1 MSIMAVKNFFLSDRK
16 SIETPKF
23 VRVPES
29 FVRSVLRRSLRV
41 KRTKQFNVNDREKR
55 KSGNLCVLLF
65 KKLFKFKRV

>member
-55 KSGNLCVLLF
+55 KSGNFVCFFYLKSCF
-65 KKLFKFKRV
+65 YI